1 MGDIRLI
8 KPWYRSE
15 SHRYNCVLEHPIFG
29 FTFEL
34 LYIVHLTFMGMAWN
48 KDFIIIIYIYLYYYI
63 YIYTYMRRKTY
74 ILSGLWI
81 PRYYELVSYISEN
94 ATLHKHIF
102 HIKTTL
108 FKQWNIRNEIKN
120 KRKICY
126 KVTFKKFRNGLRYDD
141 IIDATLSTIMVSA
154 GLAYMAEVAHTT
166 GPAL

>member
-63 YIYTYMRRKTY
+63 YIYIYASQNVYSKRSLDTT
-74 ILSGLWI
+74 LLWI
-81 PRYYELVSYISEN
+81 SFVYLWKRNITQTYFS
-94 ATLHKHIF
+94 H
-102 HIKTTL
+102 KTTL
-108 FKQWNIRNEIKN
+108 FKQCNTRIKIKLKINEKYATKWHLRNLGMGCDMMTLQTQ
-120 KRKICY
+120 RKGQSRS
-126 KVTFKKFRNGLRYDD
+126 VPD
-141 IIDATLSTIMVSA
+141 
-154 GLAYMAEVAHTT
+154 
-166 GPAL
+166 